1 MPDRLCPEIC
11 YPIDLKRK
19 FSAAGRRGKPSK
31 DRGAPGILTTEPVQ
45 QIRPA
50 MSPQEPA
57 IRQVLQRHMLF
68 SRLTDA
74 QLTRIAR
81 TAVRVC
87 LEENENLFEQGT
99 EAGRFY
105 LVISGQVKLFRLSP
119 AGDEKIIEIITDG
132 HTFAEALM
140 FLERPVYP
148 VSATA
153 LQKTELVSIHSR
165 EFASILR
172 ESMDTCFLIMGD
184 MSQRLR
190 GLVQEIDELTLQ
202 SATCR
207 VAAYLLHHTDE
218 TENSVVLDLPKQ
230 VLASRLSVTP
240 ETFSRIL
247 RRLSDSG
254 VIGVQRDV
262 VHIHDRRELSKAA
275 DQFIW
280 GR

>member
-1 MPDRLCPEIC
+1 MPPQ
-11 YPIDLKRK
+11 
-19 FSAAGRRGKPSK
+19 
-31 DRGAPGILTTEPVQ
+31 EPV
-45 QIRPA
+45 IRPA
-50 MSPQEPA
+50 
-57 IRQVLQRHMLF
+57 LQHHMLF

-74 QLTRIAR
+74 QLTRVSR
-81 TAVRVC
+81 TAVRIH
-87 LEENENLFEQGT
+87 LDENESLFEQGT

-105 LVISGQVKLFRLSP
+105 LVVSGQIKLFRLSP
-119 AGDEKIIEIITDG
+119 SGDEKIIEIITSG

-153 LQKTELVSIHSR
+153 LQKAELVSIDSS
-165 EFASILR
+165 EFTSVLR

-207 VAAYLLHHTDE
+207 VAAYLLHHTGE
-218 TENSVVLDLPKQ
+218 TDNSLVLDLPKQ

-254 VIGVQRDV
+254 IIGVQRDV
-262 VHIHDRRELSKAA
+262 VRIRDRRELAKVA

-280 GR
+280 GQ